1 MVKTLIWMVNEQT
14 IMVDSIVLFDAYL
27 HAILSVKI
35 LQMFLEKEIPILL
48 LAEIKWNVVMD
59 K

>member
-14 IMVDSIVLFDAYL
+14 IMVDIIVLFDAYL

-35 LQMFLEKEIPILL
+35 LQMFLEKKIPILL